1 MPLTHRQV
9 AVVVVVYFQPTF
21 QVSLELLTVQDRS
34 KPGEEPS
41 FVCKQLRT
49 FCTFGCKLK
58 SVEQKFVLL
67 LKLIYES
74 IFIINDSERF
84 VKGTL
89 GTLLGTET

>member
-9 AVVVVVYFQPTF
+9 AVEVVVVEIVVVVVNFQPTC

-49 FCTFGCKLK
+49 FCTFGC
-58 SVEQKFVLL
+58 F
-67 LKLIYES
+67 
-74 IFIINDSERF
+74 
-84 VKGTL
+84 
-89 GTLLGTET
+89 